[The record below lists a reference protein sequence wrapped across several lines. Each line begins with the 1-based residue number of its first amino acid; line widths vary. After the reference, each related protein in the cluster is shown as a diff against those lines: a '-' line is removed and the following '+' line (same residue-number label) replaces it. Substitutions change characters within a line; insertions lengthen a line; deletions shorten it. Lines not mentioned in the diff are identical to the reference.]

1 MKTLIKLFNSLF
13 VLVRYRGICKR
24 CQNNAK
30 IRSRDRPEVR
40 NSPGVLGS
48 LQKNQRED
56 EDDYDDDNDDDDD
69 DDDDDDEREK
79 ERER

>member
-1 MKTLIKLFNSLF
+1 MFYYDTE
-13 VLVRYRGICKR
+13 VRYRGICKR

-30 IRSRDRPEVR
+30 IRPRDRREVH
-40 NSPGVLGS
+40 NSRGVLDS

-69 DDDDDDEREK
+69 DDDEREK
-79 ERER
+79 DREREYKMS

>member
-1 MKTLIKLFNSLF
+1 MFYYDTE
-13 VLVRYRGICKR
+13 VRYRGMCKR

-56 EDDYDDDNDDDDD
+56 EDDYDDDNDDDDND
-69 DDDDDDEREK
+69 DDEDDERER
-79 ERER
+79 EREREREYKMS